1 MRNQNA
7 LNISTYSLQNSI
19 KLLLYSNFTMIVF
32 ELYNIFFK
40 MNVSDT
46 ISLKRRKRLA
56 GIVFHRT
63 TPLTN
68 YKKCER
74 VKAKKSKFRLKRCM
88 ISFLLLFIKRLNIL
102 DIIQSLDV
110 NGNKVFLKN
119 YDILYF

>member
-1 MRNQNA
+1 MDNR
-7 LNISTYSLQNSI
+7 
-19 KLLLYSNFTMIVF
+19 
-32 ELYNIFFK
+32 FFK
-40 MNVSDT
+40 MNVLAT

-68 YKKCER
+68 DKKCER

-102 DIIQSLDV
+102 DIVQSFDV
-110 NGNKVFLKN
+110 NGNQVFLKT
-119 YDILYF
+119 YEIFIFLGFLLSLYVKT

>member
-1 MRNQNA
+1 
-7 LNISTYSLQNSI
+7 
-19 KLLLYSNFTMIVF
+19 
-32 ELYNIFFK
+32 
-40 MNVSDT
+40 MNVSAT

-74 VKAKKSKFRLKRCM
+74 AQAKKESKIRLKRCM
-88 ISFLLLFIKRLNIL
+88 ISFLLLFIKRLYIL
-102 DIIQSLDV
+102 DIVQSLDV
-110 NGNKVFLKN
+110 NGNKKFLKN